1 MKYLSILFLLTL
13 LISCKEDKEASTSL
27 PPTNNNPT
35 TTTSDQST
43 DSNTE
48 ISATK
53 SNNIT
58 ASGNITDYL
67 KDIKSFTT
75 SEKGNPIEEFQKLA
89 DDTAAEKIDISK
101 ENFGEA
107 LKKATDFKYIF
118 ITVEN
123 HTVVKID
130 DVSKCKPSGSWA
142 TCVPFARGYI
152 KKGEMI
158 YQEDYANNIIGL
170 PNDQKR
176 TMYLFN

>member
-13 LISCKEDKEASTSL
+13 LVSCKEDKEITTSL
-27 PPTNNNPT
+27 PPANENTAA
-35 TTTSDQST
+35 TSTDQHA
-43 DSNTE
+43 DSNTVT
-48 ISATK
+48 SATK
-53 SNNIT
+53 SNAIV
-58 ASGNITDYL
+58 ASGSVTDFL
-67 KDIKSFTT
+67 KDIKSFAR
-75 SEKGNPIEEFQKLA
+75 SEKGNSIENFQKLA

-142 TCVPFARGYI
+142 TCVPYAQGYI
-152 KKGEMI
+152 KKGDMI